1 MAKGGSGPGSG
12 KGFSYRVHGCKVWHE
27 ALGLGG
33 IRVRSCDFRIYDEG
47 FGVWGVAGLLVKSHK
62 LRYCAG
68 AWGGLRGCLCPHAT
82 LGFMQIHALEGH
94 EDNPK

>member
-12 KGFSYRVHGCKVWHE
+12 KVFLYRVHGFKVWHE

-47 FGVWGVAGLLVKSHK
+47 FGVLGVAGLLVKSHK
-62 LRYCAG
+62 LRYWAG
-68 AWGGLRGCLCPHAT
+68 AWGTTSVSVSSCYPRVHADSR
-82 LGFMQIHALEGH
+82 A
-94 EDNPK
+94 